1 MKAVTKF
8 KNLGDKKR
16 PHELDISLAKGDSNP
31 LSSVE
36 PVPPKPAPHTAEG
49 VDVQDRPNAEAAL
62 ASEGIYHEVTR
73 STSSSAGPIRVD
85 SSGASKSDPNRSSK
99 APTATPP
106 SHGERSDSS
115 DAPKHDRPEWHRTS
129 SSDKGHAHDPL
140 TDEPLFLGIGAGK
153 SDSLDVPDDDVIAE
167 SPLAAEFSIYDLAYE
182 QEVER
187 IRAEQGRR
195 ATVYLNRRVDG
206 KEEYKVDENM
216 VRASTHPGADKA
228 QHGWGKLLDRMREKG
243 TEPPSGA

>member
-16 PHELDISLAKGDSNP
+16 PHELDVTLAKGDCNS
-31 LSSVE
+31 LSSDE
-36 PVPPKPAPHTAEG
+36 PVPPEPALHKAEG

-62 ASEGIYHEVTR
+62 ASEGIYHDVTC
-73 STSSSAGPIRVD
+73 STSSSAGPTQVD
-85 SSGASKSDPNRSSK
+85 SSGTSKSDPNQSPK
-99 APTATPP
+99 AHTASPP

-115 DAPKHDRPEWHRTS
+115 DAPKHDHPERHRTS

-167 SPLAAEFSIYDLAYE
+167 SPLAAEFNIYDLAYE

-187 IRAEQGRR
+187 IRAEQGHR

-206 KEEYKVDENM
+206 KEDYKGNKNM
-216 VRASTHPGADKA
+216 VSASTTPGTDKP
-228 QHGWGKLLDRMREKG
+228 QQGWGKLLDRMREKG
-243 TEPPSGA
+243 TEPPSGV